1 VSILVVTFGAAARA
15 ALDLIPAVLESG
27 VSCERDRRFESNFL
41 RRGVCL
47 TSAFRGC
54 RRKDP
59 AFAGTVS
66 LDDVN

>member
-1 VSILVVTFGAAARA
+1 MFEPRFETD
-15 ALDLIPAVLESG
+15 LDLLAPHPFAEETG
-27 VSCERDRRFESNFL
+27 VFCERDRRFESNFL

-59 AFAGTVS
+59 AFAGRVS